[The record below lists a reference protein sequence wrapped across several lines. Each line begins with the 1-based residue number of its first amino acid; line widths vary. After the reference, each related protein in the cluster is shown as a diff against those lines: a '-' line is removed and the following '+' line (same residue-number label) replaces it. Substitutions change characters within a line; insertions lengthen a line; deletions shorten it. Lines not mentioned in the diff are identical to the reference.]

1 MNEYL
6 QWINLLPLLALTII
20 VDRIIKLPLLR
31 RWLGLCLLVAGPTL
45 LLYATSWIREARLE
59 SLPIVAFV
67 TGIGLLSTQTIYRR
81 AKTTHPLLIAPTLN
95 LAPDFPDDPL
105 MLHLL
110 QILHEGIGLPK
121 HKTIY
126 LNTSVNHDLG
136 CNRAE
141 AKQLMALLKLDFGLR
156 PGDYNSNRYFKRRGF
171 DAYLRYVEKG
181 STGKRP
187 LTIDMLYQ
195 AVKAKHWDTRTL
207 EAKAYEKP

>member
-6 QWINLLPLLALTII
+6 QWINLLPLLALAII

-95 LAPDFPDDPL
+95 LAPDVPDDPL

-110 QILHEGIGLPK
+110 QILHEEIGLPK
-121 HKTIY
+121 HKTIR
-126 LNTSVNHDLG
+126 LQTSINFDLG
-136 CNRAE
+136 CDGSE
-141 AKQLMALLKLDFGLR
+141 AKQLMEALEQEFALDL
-156 PGDYNSNRYFKRRGF
+156 GDFDTYRYFNPPVFDVFLKRRAKGHS
-171 DAYLRYVEKG
+171 EKV
-181 STGKRP
+181 P
-187 LTIDMLYQ
+187 LTLGMLYL
-195 AVKAKHWDTRTL
+195 AIKTHSWDTQTL
-207 EAKAYEKP
+207 ENLS